1 MSLMNTSHTYLDV
14 YYKAALMRQKNA
26 ETCMSAYCMKKYIYL
41 LINLLY
47 YRPKADIKIGMAR
60 AVVEEFPFLKDDEG
74 QGFVSSKI

>member
-1 MSLMNTSHTYLDV
+1 
-14 YYKAALMRQKNA
+14 
-26 ETCMSAYCMKKYIYL
+26 MSAYCMKKYIYL